1 MGDDRLRELINIA
14 ENNILQIFED
24 TNKMENYLDRLLLNP
39 DITYYAASLG
49 VMIDE
54 NSCFDIVGSDRKH
67 IYLINDYKRVMSKK
81 DTDISKPVYDT
92 VSELIDIYK
101 INLQLTSSN
110 LLGGN
115 ACLIT
120 MENSSFS
127 YMDDKVPLL
136 ANILNIKSCINE
148 VLIEGTGYIPYND
161 FVKLT
166 YSNDS
171 VNEKPVVKM
180 INVSYVNITGGT
192 GQSDLLPTE
201 YLQFIEPYSKEY
213 KLTMY
218 DCNLDRFIPYAS
230 FDDKKEAV
238 RMCFDLGIPYLK
250 EGSNFQSGS
259 EIFDSKGNLVFRN
272 DFYNN
277 LSLDA
282 RKVAESE
289 FGVNF
294 NKEVEPCFN
303 GRLYAQNLDDYYMH
317 QEYYS
322 GKIKNEVPDS
332 PYNEH
337 FAPVKRKSR

>member
-1 MGDDRLRELINIA
+1 MEYFVYETGATKTIYSKSLDEILNCFDNRRNADDRGRYVS
-14 ENNILQIFED
+14 F
-24 TNKMENYLDRLLLNP
+24 
-39 DITYYAASLG
+39 G
-49 VMIDE
+49 VMINE

-67 IYLINDYKRVMSKK
+67 IYLINDYKRVMSKY
-81 DTDISKPVYDT
+81 DADISKPVYDA
-92 VSELIDIYK
+92 VSELIDRYK
-101 INLQLTSSN
+101 INLQLTCSN

-127 YMDDKVPLL
+127 YMDDKIPLL
-136 ANILNIKSCINE
+136 ANNLNIKSCINE

-171 VNEKPVVKM
+171 VNEKPVAKM

-192 GQSDLLPTE
+192 GQADLLPIE
-201 YLQFIEPYSKEY
+201 YLQFIEPFSKEY

-218 DCNLDRFIPYAS
+218 DCDLDRSIPYAS
-230 FDDKKEAV
+230 FDNKKEAV

-250 EGSNFQSGS
+250 ERSNSGP
-259 EIFDSKGNLVFRN
+259 EIFDSKGNLVFRT

-277 LSLDA
+277 LFLDT

-289 FGVNF
+289 FGVDF
-294 NKEVEPCFN
+294 SKAVEPYSN

-337 FAPVKRKSR
+337 FAPIKRKSR

>member
-1 MGDDRLRELINIA
+1 MEYFVYETGATKTIYSKSFDEILNCFDNRRNADDRGRYVS
-14 ENNILQIFED
+14 F
-24 TNKMENYLDRLLLNP
+24 
-39 DITYYAASLG
+39 G
-49 VMIDE
+49 VMINE

-67 IYLINDYKRVMSKK
+67 IYLINDYKRIMSKY
-81 DTDISKPVYDT
+81 DADISKPVYDA
-92 VSELIDIYK
+92 VSELIDRYK
-101 INLQLTSSN
+101 INLQLTCSN

-127 YMDDKVPLL
+127 YMDDKIPLL
-136 ANILNIKSCINE
+136 ANNLNIKSCINE

-171 VNEKPVVKM
+171 VNEKTVAKM

-192 GQSDLLPTE
+192 GQADLLPIE
-201 YLQFIEPYSKEY
+201 YLQFIEPFSKEY

-218 DCNLDRFIPYAS
+218 DCDLDRSIPYAS
-230 FDDKKEAV
+230 FDNKKEAV

-250 EGSNFQSGS
+250 ERSNSGP
-259 EIFDSKGNLVFRN
+259 EIFDSKGNLVFRT

-277 LSLDA
+277 LFLDT

-289 FGVNF
+289 FGVDF
-294 NKEVEPCFN
+294 SKAVEPYSN

-337 FAPVKRKSR
+337 FAHIKRKSR

>member
-1 MGDDRLRELINIA
+1 MEYFVYETGASKTIYSKSFNEILNYFDDRRNA
-14 ENNILQIFED
+14 D
-24 TNKMENYLDRLLLNP
+24 DRGNYV
-39 DITYYAASLG
+39 SLG
-49 VMIDE
+49 VMINE

-67 IYLINDYKRVMSKK
+67 IYLINDYKRVMSKY
-81 DTDISKPVYDT
+81 DADISKPVYDA
-92 VSELIDIYK
+92 VSELIDRYK
-101 INLQLTSSN
+101 INLQLTCSN

-127 YMDDKVPLL
+127 YMDDKIPLL
-136 ANILNIKSCINE
+136 ANNLNIKSCINE

-171 VNEKPVVKM
+171 VNEKPVVRM

-192 GQSDLLPTE
+192 GQADLLPAE
-201 YLQFIEPYSKEY
+201 YLQFIEPFSKEY

-218 DCNLDRFIPYAS
+218 DCDLDRFIPYAS
-230 FDDKKEAV
+230 FDNKKEAV

-250 EGSNFQSGS
+250 ERSNSGS
-259 EIFDSKGNLVFRN
+259 EIFDSKGNLVFRT

-277 LSLDA
+277 LFLDT

-289 FGVNF
+289 FGVDF
-294 NKEVEPCFN
+294 SKVVEPYSN
-303 GRLYAQNLDDYYMH
+303 SRLYAQNLDDYYMH

-332 PYNEH
+332 SYNEH

>member
-1 MGDDRLRELINIA
+1 MEYFVYETGATKTIYSKSFDEILNCFDNRRNADDRGRYVS
-14 ENNILQIFED
+14 F
-24 TNKMENYLDRLLLNP
+24 
-39 DITYYAASLG
+39 G
-49 VMIDE
+49 VMINE

-67 IYLINDYKRVMSKK
+67 IYLINDYKRVMSKY
-81 DTDISKPVYDT
+81 DADISKPVYDA
-92 VSELIDIYK
+92 VSELIDRYK
-101 INLQLTSSN
+101 INLQLACSN

-127 YMDDKVPLL
+127 YMDDKIPLL
-136 ANILNIKSCINE
+136 ANNLNIKSCINE

-171 VNEKPVVKM
+171 VNEKPVAKM

-192 GQSDLLPTE
+192 GQADLLPIE
-201 YLQFIEPYSKEY
+201 YLQFIEPFSKEY

-218 DCNLDRFIPYAS
+218 DCDLDRSIPYAS
-230 FDDKKEAV
+230 FDNKKEAV

-250 EGSNFQSGS
+250 ERSNSGP
-259 EIFDSKGNLVFRN
+259 EIFDSKGNLVFRT

-277 LSLDA
+277 LFLDT

-289 FGVNF
+289 FGVDF
-294 NKEVEPCFN
+294 SKAVEPYSN

-337 FAPVKRKSR
+337 FAPIKRKSR

>member
-1 MGDDRLRELINIA
+1 MEYFVYETGATKTIYSKSFDEILNCFDNRRNADDRGCYVS
-14 ENNILQIFED
+14 F
-24 TNKMENYLDRLLLNP
+24 
-39 DITYYAASLG
+39 G
-49 VMIDE
+49 VMINE

-67 IYLINDYKRVMSKK
+67 IYLINDYKRVMSKY
-81 DTDISKPVYDT
+81 DADISKPVYDA
-92 VSELIDIYK
+92 VSELIDRYK
-101 INLQLTSSN
+101 INLQLTCSN

-127 YMDDKVPLL
+127 YMDDKIPLL
-136 ANILNIKSCINE
+136 ANNLNIKSCINE
-148 VLIEGTGYIPYND
+148 VLIEGTGYVPYND

-171 VNEKPVVKM
+171 VNEKPVAKM

-192 GQSDLLPTE
+192 GQADLLPIE
-201 YLQFIEPYSKEY
+201 YLQFIEPFSKEY

-218 DCNLDRFIPYAS
+218 DCDLDRSIPYAS
-230 FDDKKEAV
+230 FDNKKEAV
-238 RMCFDLGIPYLK
+238 RMCFDLGILYLK
-250 EGSNFQSGS
+250 ERSNSGP
-259 EIFDSKGNLVFRN
+259 EIFDSKGNLVFRT

-277 LSLDA
+277 LFLDT

-289 FGVNF
+289 FGVDF
-294 NKEVEPCFN
+294 SKAVEPYSN

-332 PYNEH
+332 SYNEH
-337 FAPVKRKSR
+337 FAPIKRKSR

>member
-1 MGDDRLRELINIA
+1 MEYFVYETGATKTIYSKSFDEILNCFDNRRNADDRGRYVS
-14 ENNILQIFED
+14 F
-24 TNKMENYLDRLLLNP
+24 
-39 DITYYAASLG
+39 G
-49 VMIDE
+49 VMINE

-67 IYLINDYKRVMSKK
+67 IYLINDYKRIMSKY
-81 DTDISKPVYDT
+81 DADISKPVYDA
-92 VSELIDIYK
+92 VSELIDRYK
-101 INLQLTSSN
+101 INLQLTCSN

-127 YMDDKVPLL
+127 YMDDKIPLL
-136 ANILNIKSCINE
+136 ANNLNIKSCINE

-171 VNEKPVVKM
+171 VNEKPVAKM

-192 GQSDLLPTE
+192 GQADLLPIE
-201 YLQFIEPYSKEY
+201 YLQFIEPFSKEY

-218 DCNLDRFIPYAS
+218 DCDLDRSIPYAS
-230 FDDKKEAV
+230 FDNKKEAV

-250 EGSNFQSGS
+250 ERSNSGP
-259 EIFDSKGNLVFRN
+259 EIFDSKGNLVFRT

-277 LSLDA
+277 LFLDT

-289 FGVNF
+289 FGVDF
-294 NKEVEPCFN
+294 SKAVEPYSN
-303 GRLYAQNLDDYYMH
+303 SRLYAQNLDDYYMH

-332 PYNEH
+332 SYNEH

>member
-1 MGDDRLRELINIA
+1 MEYFVYETGATKTIYSKSFDEILNCFDNRRNADDRGRYVS
-14 ENNILQIFED
+14 F
-24 TNKMENYLDRLLLNP
+24 
-39 DITYYAASLG
+39 G
-49 VMIDE
+49 VMINE

-67 IYLINDYKRVMSKK
+67 IYLINDYKRIMSKY
-81 DTDISKPVYDT
+81 DADISKPVYDA
-92 VSELIDIYK
+92 VSELIDRYK
-101 INLQLTSSN
+101 INLQLTCSN

-127 YMDDKVPLL
+127 YMDDKIPLL
-136 ANILNIKSCINE
+136 ANNLNIKSCINE

-171 VNEKPVVKM
+171 VNEKPVAKM

-192 GQSDLLPTE
+192 GQADLLPIE
-201 YLQFIEPYSKEY
+201 YLQFIEPFSKEY

-218 DCNLDRFIPYAS
+218 DCDLDRSIPYAS
-230 FDDKKEAV
+230 FDNKKEAV

-250 EGSNFQSGS
+250 ERSNSGP
-259 EIFDSKGNLVFRN
+259 EIFDSKGNLVFRT

-277 LSLDA
+277 LFLDT

-289 FGVNF
+289 FGVDF
-294 NKEVEPCFN
+294 SKVVEPYSN
-303 GRLYAQNLDDYYMH
+303 SRLYAQNLDDYYMH

-332 PYNEH
+332 SYNEH

>member
-1 MGDDRLRELINIA
+1 MEYFVYETGATKTIYSKSFDEILNCFDNRRNADDRGRYVS
-14 ENNILQIFED
+14 F
-24 TNKMENYLDRLLLNP
+24 
-39 DITYYAASLG
+39 G
-49 VMIDE
+49 VMINE

-67 IYLINDYKRVMSKK
+67 IYLINDYKRIMSKY
-81 DTDISKPVYDT
+81 DADISKPVYDA
-92 VSELIDIYK
+92 VSELIDRYK
-101 INLQLTSSN
+101 INLQLTCSN

-127 YMDDKVPLL
+127 YMDDKIPLL
-136 ANILNIKSCINE
+136 ANNLNIKSCINE

-171 VNEKPVVKM
+171 VNEKPVAKL

-192 GQSDLLPTE
+192 GQADLLPIE
-201 YLQFIEPYSKEY
+201 YLQFIEPFSKEY

-218 DCNLDRFIPYAS
+218 DCDLDRSIPYAS
-230 FDDKKEAV
+230 FDNKKEAV

-250 EGSNFQSGS
+250 ERSNSGP
-259 EIFDSKGNLVFRN
+259 EIFDSKGNLVFRT

-277 LSLDA
+277 LFLDT

-289 FGVNF
+289 FGVDF
-294 NKEVEPCFN
+294 SKAVEPYSN

-337 FAPVKRKSR
+337 FAHIKRKSR

>member
-1 MGDDRLRELINIA
+1 MEYFVYETGATKTIYSKSFDEILNCFDNRRNADDRGRYVS
-14 ENNILQIFED
+14 F
-24 TNKMENYLDRLLLNP
+24 
-39 DITYYAASLG
+39 G
-49 VMIDE
+49 VMINE

-67 IYLINDYKRVMSKK
+67 IYLINDYKRIMSKY
-81 DTDISKPVYDT
+81 DADISKPVYDA
-92 VSELIDIYK
+92 VSELIDRYK
-101 INLQLTSSN
+101 INLQLTCSN

-127 YMDDKVPLL
+127 YMDDKIPLL
-136 ANILNIKSCINE
+136 ANNLNIKSCINE

-171 VNEKPVVKM
+171 VNEKPVAKM

-192 GQSDLLPTE
+192 GQADLLPIE
-201 YLQFIEPYSKEY
+201 YLQFIEPFSKEY

-218 DCNLDRFIPYAS
+218 DCDLDRSIPYAS
-230 FDDKKEAV
+230 FDNKKEAV

-250 EGSNFQSGS
+250 ERSNSGP
-259 EIFDSKGNLVFRN
+259 EIFDSKGNLVFRT

-277 LSLDA
+277 LFLDT

-289 FGVNF
+289 FGVDF
-294 NKEVEPCFN
+294 SKAVEPYSN

-337 FAPVKRKSR
+337 FAHIKRKSR

>member
-1 MGDDRLRELINIA
+1 MKYFVYETGAFKTVHSEKFEEILNYFDNRRNADDRG
-14 ENNILQIFED
+14 
-24 TNKMENYLDRLLLNP
+24 NYV
-39 DITYYAASLG
+39 SLG

-136 ANILNIKSCINE
+136 ANNLNIKSCINE

-192 GQSDLLPTE
+192 GQADLLPTE

>member
-1 MGDDRLRELINIA
+1 MEYFVYETGASKTIYSESFNKILNYFDDRRNA
-14 ENNILQIFED
+14 D
-24 TNKMENYLDRLLLNP
+24 DRGNYV
-39 DITYYAASLG
+39 SFG
-49 VMIDE
+49 VMINE

-67 IYLINDYKRVMSKK
+67 IYLINDYKRVMSKH
-81 DTDISKPVYDT
+81 DVDISKPVYDT
-92 VSELIDIYK
+92 VSELIDRYK

-110 LLGGN
+110 LLGGK

-136 ANILNIKSCINE
+136 ANNLNIKSCINE

-171 VNEKPVVKM
+171 VNEMPVAKM

-192 GQSDLLPTE
+192 GQADLLPAE

-218 DCNLDRFIPYAS
+218 DYNLDRFIPYAS
-230 FDDKKEAV
+230 FDSKKEAV

-250 EGSNFQSGS
+250 EHSNSGP
-259 EIFDSKGNLVFRN
+259 EIFDSKGNLVFRT

-277 LSLDA
+277 LFLDT

-289 FGVNF
+289 FGVDF
-294 NKEVEPCFN
+294 SKAVEPYFN

-332 PYNEH
+332 SYNEH
-337 FAPVKRKSR
+337 FVSVKRKSR

>member
-1 MGDDRLRELINIA
+1 
-14 ENNILQIFED
+14 
-24 TNKMENYLDRLLLNP
+24 
-39 DITYYAASLG
+39 
-49 VMIDE
+49 
-54 NSCFDIVGSDRKH
+54 
-67 IYLINDYKRVMSKK
+67 
-81 DTDISKPVYDT
+81 
-92 VSELIDIYK
+92 
-101 INLQLTSSN
+101 
-110 LLGGN
+110 
-115 ACLIT
+115 
-120 MENSSFS
+120 
-127 YMDDKVPLL
+127 
-136 ANILNIKSCINE
+136 
-148 VLIEGTGYIPYND
+148 
-161 FVKLT
+161 
-166 YSNDS
+166 
-171 VNEKPVVKM
+171 
-180 INVSYVNITGGT
+180 
-192 GQSDLLPTE
+192 
-201 YLQFIEPYSKEY
+201 
-213 KLTMY
+213 MY

>member
-1 MGDDRLRELINIA
+1 MEYFVYETGATKTIYSKSFDEILNCFDNRRNADDRGCYVS
-14 ENNILQIFED
+14 F
-24 TNKMENYLDRLLLNP
+24 
-39 DITYYAASLG
+39 G
-49 VMIDE
+49 VMINE

-67 IYLINDYKRVMSKK
+67 IYLINDYKRVMSKY
-81 DTDISKPVYDT
+81 DADISKPVYDA
-92 VSELIDIYK
+92 VSELIDRYK
-101 INLQLTSSN
+101 INLQLTCSN

-127 YMDDKVPLL
+127 YMDDKIPLL
-136 ANILNIKSCINE
+136 ANNLNIKSCINE
-148 VLIEGTGYIPYND
+148 VLIEGTGYVPYND

-171 VNEKPVVKM
+171 VNEKPVAKM

-192 GQSDLLPTE
+192 GQADLLPIE
-201 YLQFIEPYSKEY
+201 YLQFIEPFSKEY

-218 DCNLDRFIPYAS
+218 DCDLDRSIPYAS
-230 FDDKKEAV
+230 FDNKKEAV
-238 RMCFDLGIPYLK
+238 RMCFDLGILYLK
-250 EGSNFQSGS
+250 ERSNSGP
-259 EIFDSKGNLVFRN
+259 EIFDSKGNLVFRT

-277 LSLDA
+277 LFLDT

-289 FGVNF
+289 FGVDF
-294 NKEVEPCFN
+294 SKAVEPYSN

>member
-1 MGDDRLRELINIA
+1 MEYFVYETGASKTIYSKSFNEILNYFDDRRNA
-14 ENNILQIFED
+14 D
-24 TNKMENYLDRLLLNP
+24 DRGK
-39 DITYYAASLG
+39 YVSLG
-49 VMIDE
+49 VMINED
-54 NSCFDIVGSDRKH
+54 SCFDIVGSDRKH
-67 IYLINDYKRVMSKK
+67 IYLINDYKRVMSKH

-92 VSELIDIYK
+92 VSELMDRYK
-101 INLQLTSSN
+101 INLQLISSN

-136 ANILNIKSCINE
+136 ANNLNIKSCINE

-171 VNEKPVVKM
+171 VNEKPVVRM

-192 GQSDLLPTE
+192 GQADLLPAE
-201 YLQFIEPYSKEY
+201 YLQFIEPYSKKY
-213 KLTMY
+213 NLTMY
-218 DCNLDRFIPYAS
+218 DYDLDRFIPYAS
-230 FDDKKEAV
+230 FDSKKEAV

-250 EGSNFQSGS
+250 ERSNSGP
-259 EIFDSKGNLVFRN
+259 EIFDSKGNLVFRT

-277 LSLDA
+277 LFLDT

-289 FGVNF
+289 FGVDF
-294 NKEVEPCFN
+294 SKAVEPYFN

-332 PYNEH
+332 SYNEH
-337 FAPVKRKSR
+337 FVSVKRKSR

>member
-1 MGDDRLRELINIA
+1 MEYFVYETGATKTIYSKSFDEILNCFDNRRNADDRGRYVS
-14 ENNILQIFED
+14 F
-24 TNKMENYLDRLLLNP
+24 
-39 DITYYAASLG
+39 G
-49 VMIDE
+49 VMINE

-67 IYLINDYKRVMSKK
+67 IYLINDYKRVMSKY
-81 DTDISKPVYDT
+81 DADISKPVYDA
-92 VSELIDIYK
+92 VSELIDRYK
-101 INLQLTSSN
+101 INLQLTCSN

-127 YMDDKVPLL
+127 YMDDKIPLL
-136 ANILNIKSCINE
+136 ANNLNIKSCINE

-171 VNEKPVVKM
+171 VNEKPVAKM

-192 GQSDLLPTE
+192 GQADLLPIE
-201 YLQFIEPYSKEY
+201 YLQFIEPFSKEY

-218 DCNLDRFIPYAS
+218 DCDLDRSIPYAS
-230 FDDKKEAV
+230 FDNKKEAV

-250 EGSNFQSGS
+250 ERSNSGP
-259 EIFDSKGNLVFRN
+259 EIFDSKGNLVFRT

-277 LSLDA
+277 LFLDT

-289 FGVNF
+289 FGVDF
-294 NKEVEPCFN
+294 SKAVESYSN

-337 FAPVKRKSR
+337 FAPIKRKSR

>member
-1 MGDDRLRELINIA
+1 MEYFVYETGATKTIYSKSFDEILNCFDNRRNADDRGRYVS
-14 ENNILQIFED
+14 F
-24 TNKMENYLDRLLLNP
+24 
-39 DITYYAASLG
+39 G
-49 VMIDE
+49 VMINE

-67 IYLINDYKRVMSKK
+67 IYLINDYKRIMSKY
-81 DTDISKPVYDT
+81 DADISKPVYDA
-92 VSELIDIYK
+92 VSELIDRYK
-101 INLQLTSSN
+101 INLQLTCSN

-127 YMDDKVPLL
+127 YMDDKIPLL
-136 ANILNIKSCINE
+136 ANNLNIKSCINE

-171 VNEKPVVKM
+171 VNEKPVAKM

-192 GQSDLLPTE
+192 GQADLLPIE
-201 YLQFIEPYSKEY
+201 YLQFIEPFSKEY

-218 DCNLDRFIPYAS
+218 DCDLDRSIPYAS
-230 FDDKKEAV
+230 FDNKKEAV

-250 EGSNFQSGS
+250 ERSNSGP
-259 EIFDSKGNLVFRN
+259 EIFDSKGNLVFRT

-277 LSLDA
+277 LFLDT

-289 FGVNF
+289 FGVDF
-294 NKEVEPCFN
+294 SKAVEPYSN

-337 FAPVKRKSR
+337 FAPIKRKSR